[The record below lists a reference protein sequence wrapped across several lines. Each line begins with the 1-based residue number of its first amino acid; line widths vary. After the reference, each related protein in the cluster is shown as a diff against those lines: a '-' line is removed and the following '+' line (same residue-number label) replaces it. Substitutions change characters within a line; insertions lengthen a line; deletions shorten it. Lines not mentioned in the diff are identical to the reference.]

1 MATNKRSREAAQRV
15 KTRERA
21 TRIEQSA
28 PRNRAKA
35 AKAIPDNTAK
45 DAKLPLAVVYI
56 HGIGQQDPPAIAKA
70 NWDTALFGQS
80 MSDTAMAYWADIRH
94 PPPQDNVRTRALA
107 REDGALSGDDAQQF
121 MTRLQRRI
129 DSRVRVTLPA
139 GANRTAV
146 FSGLFAGIGDALF
159 GWLSKGFVK
168 DTAAYFFDPVQRKA
182 MQQRLIDVLDASADR
197 SIVLVA
203 HSQGTLIAYDV
214 LRLLNGRTPS
224 GSKLD
229 VALFVTLG
237 SPLGIDEIQRKL
249 TQPLL
254 VPSGVR
260 AWANFADPFD
270 PVALDKG
277 LKGEFKGDIE
287 IHDTLVHNPAFG
299 NPHSAVG
306 YLSTTQVRS
315 CVYPV
320 LSLNQLNYG
329 SRVRKDVLADIVQTI
344 AAREFGDDSVPEQRH
359 PVLFELRDAAG
370 FGAAAHAGLQPGI
383 ELESLAAHRTRLVRF
398 LDDNVADR
406 KAACIDPLQ
415 RFVAARLTP
424 FEIQRAETG
433 CMTSVYCIWKNT
445 RKRAFIDRSGDV
457 VQVTAARIAYRAEGD
472 GITWAVLDTGVE
484 SAHPHF
490 AAHDNIVK
498 VWDCTHPGP
507 VRPLLKG
514 RTPST
519 DSEGHGTHVCGI
531 IAGEHGDHHG
541 MAIKTKLHVY
551 KVLDDAGS
559 GDDSWIIKAIDH
571 IALTNHDSAELAIHG
586 VNLSLGGSFNPEV
599 YGCGHS
605 PICQELGRLWRQGIV
620 VCVACGNE
628 GALDVSTPDGTQML
642 NFLESI
648 GDPANL
654 DDCLAVGSVHTDR
667 PHTYGVS
674 YFSSRGP
681 TADGRGKPDVVAPG
695 ERISSCNARFKK
707 KDESSYYVALSGTS
721 MAAPHVSGLAAAFLS
736 VRREFVGRPD
746 DVKKILLANCTDL
759 DRDKYVQGAG
769 LPNLVK
775 MLANT

>member
-1 MATNKRSREAAQRV
+1 MATTKRSREAPLRPKSRV
-15 KTRERA
+15 RSKAASRA
-21 TRIEQSA
+21 IGTK
-28 PRNRAKA
+28 AKA
-35 AKAIPDNTAK
+35 TSTTPGNPSVEAI
-45 DAKLPLAVVYI
+45 LPLAVVYI
-56 HGIGQQDPPAIAKA
+56 HGIGHQDPPAVAKA
-70 NWDTALFGQS
+70 NWDMALFGQS
-80 MSDTAMAYWADIRH
+80 MADTRMAYWADILH
-94 PPPQDNVRTRALA
+94 PLPKGNVETRALGRANSALASDAA
-107 REDGALSGDDAQQF
+107 RRF
-121 MTRLQRRI
+121 MDRLQ
-129 DSRVRVTLPA
+129 DRVVPQM
-139 GANRTAV
+139 RTAV
-146 FSGLFAGIGDALF
+146 PSGMVRSKIFSGLFAGIGDALF
-159 GWLSKGFVK
+159 AWLSKDFVR
-168 DTAAYFFDPVQRKA
+168 DTAAYFFDPAQRKA
-182 MQQRLIDVLDASADR
+182 MQQRLIDVLDQNAKR
-197 SIVLVA
+197 PILLIA
-203 HSQGTLIAYDV
+203 HSQGTIIAYDV
-214 LRLLNGRTPS
+214 LRKLNGRTPS
-224 GSKLD
+224 GNKLE

-249 TQPLL
+249 TQPLV
-254 VPSGVR
+254 VPSGVD

-277 LKGEFKGDIE
+277 LHGEFGGDIA
-287 IHDTLVHNPAFG
+287 IQDTLVHNPAFG

-306 YLSTTQVRS
+306 YLSTASVHAR
-315 CVYPV
+315 VYPV
-320 LSLNQLNYG
+320 LNWNQLRYG

-344 AAREFGDDSVPEQRH
+344 AAREYGDATGPEQRH

-370 FGAAAHAGLQPGI
+370 FGAAAHAGLKPGI
-383 ELESLAAHRTRLVRF
+383 AMESLAVHRTQLVAY
-398 LDDNVADR
+398 LDANVTDR

-424 FEIQRAETG
+424 FEIQRAETE
-433 CMTSVYCIWKNT
+433 CMTSVYCVWKNT
-445 RKRAFIDRSGDV
+445 RKRALIERSGDII
-457 VQVTAARIAYRAEGD
+457 QVTAARTAYRAEGD

-490 AAHDNIVK
+490 AAHDSIVK

-507 VRPLLKG
+507 VRPLLRAG
-514 RTPST
+514 HPST

-531 IAGEHGDHHG
+531 IAGEHDDHHG
-541 MAIKTKLHVY
+541 MAIKAKLHVY

-571 IALTNHDSAELAIHG
+571 IAQTNHDSAELAIHG

-605 PICQELGRLWRQGIV
+605 PICQELARLWRQGLV

-628 GALDVSTPDGTQML
+628 GAVDVSTPGGSQML
-642 NFLESI
+642 NMLESI

-695 ERISSCNARFKK
+695 ERISSCNARFKAT
-707 KDESSYYVALSGTS
+707 DVSSYYVALSGTS

-746 DVKKILLANCTDL
+746 DVKAILLSNCTDL
-759 DRDKYVQGAG
+759 ARDKYVQGAG

-775 MLANT
+775 MLTNT

>member
-1 MATNKRSREAAQRV
+1 MAPTKRSRETAQRV
-15 KTRERA
+15 KAREYA
-21 TRIEQSA
+21 TRVPQTTSS
-28 PRNRAKA
+28 PSKT
-35 AKAIPDNTAK
+35 AKAIADKTATYTP
-45 DAKLPLAVVYI
+45 LPLAVVYI
-56 HGIGQQDPPAIAKA
+56 HGIGQQDAADSAKA

-80 MSDTAMAYWADIRH
+80 MPDTAMAYWADIRY
-94 PPPQDNVRTRALA
+94 PPAQGAVGTRALA
-107 REDGALSGDDAQQF
+107 RADSVLSGDDAQRF
-121 MTRLQRRI
+121 MAQLQAKVASRLRTT
-129 DSRVRVTLPA
+129 VPMGT
-139 GANRTAV
+139 NRTAV

-159 GWLSKGFVK
+159 GWLSKGFVR
-168 DTAAYFFDPVQRKA
+168 DTAAYFFDPAQRKA
-182 MQQRLIDVLDASADR
+182 MQQRLIDVLDAKADR
-197 SIVLVA
+197 PVVLIA

-214 LRLLNGRTPS
+214 LRQLNDRTPS
-224 GSKLD
+224 GKALD
-229 VALFVTLG
+229 IALFVTLG

-249 TQPLL
+249 THPLV
-254 VPSGVR
+254 VPNGVR

-277 LKGEFKGDIE
+277 LRGEFRGDIVVR
-287 IHDTLVHNPAFG
+287 DTLVHNPVLG
-299 NPHSAVG
+299 NPHSAIG
-306 YLSTTQVRS
+306 YLSTAPVRAR
-315 CVYPV
+315 VYPI
-320 LSLNQLNYG
+320 LSLNQLHYG

-344 AAREFGDDSVPEQRH
+344 AAREFGGESIPEQRH
-359 PVLFELRDAAG
+359 PVLLELRDAAG
-370 FGAAAHAGLQPGI
+370 FGAAAHTGLKAGV
-383 ELESLAAHRTRLVRF
+383 ELESLSVHRAKLVKF
-398 LDDNVADR
+398 LEENVSDR

-415 RFVAARLTP
+415 RFVAARLTDY
-424 FEIQRAETG
+424 EIQRTETQ
-433 CMTSVYCIWKNT
+433 CMTSVYCVWKNT
-445 RKRAFIDRSGDV
+445 RKRALINRSGDV
-457 VQVTAARIAYRAEGD
+457 IQVTAARVAYRAEGE

-490 AAHDNIVK
+490 AEYDNIVK

-507 VRPLLKG
+507 VKPLLSRG
-514 RTPST
+514 HPST
-519 DSEGHGTHVCGI
+519 DNAGHGTHVCGI
-531 IAGEHGDHHG
+531 IAGEHGDHLG
-541 MAIKTKLHVY
+541 MAIKAKLHVY

-571 IALTNHDSAELAIHG
+571 IADTNHDSAELAIHG

-605 PICQELGRLWRQGIV
+605 PICQELGRLWRQGLV

-628 GALDVSTPDGTQML
+628 GALDVTTPDGTQML
-642 NFLESI
+642 NMLESI

-707 KDESSYYVALSGTS
+707 SDKNSYYVSLSGTS

-759 DRDKYVQGAG
+759 ERDNYVQGAG
-769 LPNLVK
+769 MPNLVK
-775 MLANT
+775 MLTNT